1 MTPTSSDF
9 VNIWVYLSTQ
19 PLLWLTATLVTYLIG
34 EAVSRRLNRNPLANP
49 VVIASAILAVILV
62 GTRTPYAEYFEG
74 AQFVHF
80 MLGPATVALAIPL
93 YQNLGKV
100 RRALLPMAIALA
112 AGAITA
118 ASTAVG
124 IAWLLGAPPELLASM
139 APKSVTAPIAM
150 DLAKSLGGI
159 PSVAALM
166 VAITG
171 ISGALMATPLLNALR
186 VKNYAARGFAA
197 GVTSHGLGTARAFQV
212 SELAGTFAG
221 IAMGLNGAL
230 TSLIV
235 LFWLMLAN

>member
-1 MTPTSSDF
+1 MINSDF
-9 VNIWVYLSTQ
+9 VDIWVYLSTQ
-19 PLLWLTATLVTYLIG
+19 PLLWLTATLVAYLIG
-34 EAVSRRLNRNPLANP
+34 DAISRRFNRNPMANSVLIAALLLGGVLLAT
-49 VVIASAILAVILV
+49 
-62 GTRTPYAEYFEG
+62 GTSYADYFQG

-93 YQNLGKV
+93 YQNIGKV
-100 RRALLPMAIALA
+100 RRALLPMAVALV
-112 AGAITA
+112 AGSITA

-124 IAWLLGAPPELLASM
+124 IAWLLGAPPQLLASI

-150 DLAKSLGGI
+150 DLANSLGGI

-186 VKNYAARGFAA
+186 VRNYAARGFAA
-197 GVTSHGLGTARAFQV
+197 GVTSHGMGTARAFQV

-230 TSLIV
+230 TSMIV
-235 LFWLMLAN
+235 LLWLAMAG